1 MSNKHQ
7 QWYSVEI
14 SNNMK
19 SFKRK
24 LDDDHNQKLD
34 DLWLKTEKKKNISLK
49 FFIFFSGF
57 TSMNLYQLITLSICL
72 EFYRQHDRNFKG

>member
-1 MSNKHQ
+1 MRLMSNKHQ

-34 DLWLKTEKKKNISLK
+34 DLWLKTEKKKK
-49 FFIFFSGF
+49 HFS
-57 TSMNLYQLITLSICL
+57 
-72 EFYRQHDRNFKG
+72 